1 MSTSDADDDYYIDAD
16 ADDDYIDADDDD
28 RIAELESKTDTLWLL
43 VALMLVSD
51 LLGSTSSANIFFK
64 AFPVVLFIAQ
74 FGLYLYVY
82 IPEVY
87 NYLPESFRRND

>member
-1 MSTSDADDDYYIDAD
+1 MSASDAD
-16 ADDDYIDADDDD
+16 DDDYIDADDDYIDDD
-28 RIAELESKTDTLWLL
+28 RIAELEFKTDTLWLL

-51 LLGSTSSANIFFK
+51 LLGSTSSVNIFSK

-74 FGLYLYVY
+74 FGLYCYTY

-87 NYLPESFRRND
+87 SYLPESLRKND

>member
-1 MSTSDADDDYYIDAD
+1 MSASDAD
-16 ADDDYIDADDDD
+16 DDDYIDADDDYIDDD
-28 RIAELESKTDTLWLL
+28 RIAELEFKTDTLWLL

-51 LLGSTSSANIFFK
+51 LLGSTSSVNIFSK

-74 FGLYLYVY
+74 FGLYCYTY

-87 NYLPESFRRND
+87 SYLPESLRRND

>member
-1 MSTSDADDDYYIDAD
+1 MSASDADDDDYID
-16 ADDDYIDADDDD
+16 ADDDYIDADDD
-28 RIAELESKTDTLWLL
+28 RIAELEFKTDTLWLL

-51 LLGSTSSANIFFK
+51 LLGSTSSVNIFSK

-74 FGLYLYVY
+74 FGLYCYTY

-87 NYLPESFRRND
+87 SYLPESLRRND